1 MTLLGKLLDTSKLSP
16 NRRKVI
22 ANVYWAVLGKIVNVI
37 SALVIGVLVARYLG
51 PDNFGLMNYVI
62 SYVTLF
68 SVVATFGL
76 DSIEVREL
84 SKTNVLPS
92 TILGTAFALRLTLA
106 LGAILLILVTLWLF
120 QVDAFT
126 FSMVMLYSVSLVF
139 GSLNVIRNHFTA
151 LVLNEY
157 VVKTEISRVVVG
169 SAIKAVLLV
178 AHCSL
183 AWFIAANAFEAVL
196 IAAGYLRSY
205 HKTAGLLRHWTFD
218 PLVARMLIRESFP
231 LLLSSAA
238 VILYQNLDAVLIRH
252 LLDNASVGQFFAATK
267 VADIVLFVP
276 MVISQTVTPF
286 LVKTHEEDAARYAA
300 RAQDFLDLMVW
311 TSVLMALAMSALADP
326 AIRLLY
332 GARYA
337 EAIPVLQIM
346 PWKVVFVALSIA
358 SGQLIIIQHLQ
369 RFAVLRNV
377 LGCVVSVVL
386 NLLLIPVWGIV
397 GSAVAALLTMAVS
410 GYAAHCF
417 IRPYR
422 YLIPLQTRA
431 LVLGWKRLL
440 HFSLL
445 RR

>member
-1 MTLLGKLLDTSKLSP
+1 MTLLDRLLDTSNLSP
-16 NRRKVI
+16 NRRKAI
-22 ANVYWAVLGKIVNVI
+22 TNVYWAVLGKVANIL
-37 SALVIGVLVARYLG
+37 SALLIGVLVARYLG

-68 SVVATFGL
+68 SVLATFGL
-76 DSIEVREL
+76 DGIEIREL
-84 SKTNVLPS
+84 SRTNALPN
-92 TILGTAFALRLTLA
+92 TILGTAFALRLILA

-120 QVDAFT
+120 EVDAFT
-126 FSMVMLYSVSLVF
+126 FCMVMLYSGSLVF
-139 GSLNVIRNHFTA
+139 GSVNVIRNHFTA

-157 VVKTEISRVVVG
+157 VVKTEISRVVIG
-169 SAIKAVLLV
+169 SAIKAVLLI

-183 AWFIAANAFEAVL
+183 AWFIAASAFDAAL
-196 IAAGYLRSY
+196 IAAGYLRAY
-205 HKTAGLLRHWTFD
+205 RRQAGLLRHWTFD
-218 PLVARMLIRESFP
+218 PRVARMLIRESFP

-252 LLDNASVGQFFAATK
+252 LLDNASVGHFFAATK

-276 MVISQTVTPF
+276 LVISQTVTPF
-286 LVKTHEEDAARYAA
+286 LVRAHEEDPARYAA
-300 RAQDFLDLMVW
+300 QAQSFLDLMVW
-311 TSVLMALAMSALADP
+311 SSVLMALAMSALAEP

-337 EAIPVLQIM
+337 QAIPVLQIM
-346 PWKVVFVALSIA
+346 PWKAVFVALSIA

-377 LGCVVSVVL
+377 MGCVVSVLL

-397 GSAVAALLTMAVS
+397 GSAIAALLTMAVS
-410 GYAAHCF
+410 GYVAHCF

-422 YLIPLQTRA
+422 YLVPMQTRA
-431 LVLGWKRLL
+431 VVLGWRRLL
-440 HFSLL
+440 HLPL
-445 RR
+445 RNR